1 MVKILTSESVT
12 EGHPDKVCDRISDAI
27 LDAHLKEDKYSRVAC
42 ECLIANNALYIGGEI
57 TSKARVDI
65 ADVARKT
72 IKKIGYIDNSSG
84 FDVDNADIVVNIT
97 KQSEDIA
104 VGVIKD
110 KINAGDQGMVY
121 GFACDE
127 TLIYMPF
134 TIDTAHKLAKR
145 LEMVRKENIIKKLYP
160 DGKTQVSAVYDKF
173 GNVKSIDSVVIAAQ
187 HHKDADIG
195 KLRCEIIEKVIFEV
209 IDKKLLSPLT
219 KLHINTTG
227 VFSKGGPA
235 ADTGLTG
242 RKIIVDTYGGIARHG
257 GGAFSGKDASKA
269 DRTASYLAR
278 YIAKN
283 VVAANLAKRCEVE
296 MSFIIGKE
304 AAQTIYINT
313 FRTNLVS
320 EEVIADAVMNT
331 FDLTIDNT
339 INEFNLRSPIYEELS
354 SYGHFGRNPDKFLW
368 ERTDKVNILRAK
380 CKLI

>member
-1 MVKILTSESVT
+1 M
-12 EGHPDKVCDRISDAI
+12 
-27 LDAHLKEDKYSRVAC
+27 
-42 ECLIANNALYIGGEI
+42 
-57 TSKARVDI
+57 
-65 ADVARKT
+65 
-72 IKKIGYIDNSSG
+72 
-84 FDVDNADIVVNIT
+84 DNAEIVVNIT

-127 TLIYMPF
+127 TLNYMPF

-145 LEMVRKENIIKKLYP
+145 LEEVRKENIIKKLYP

-187 HHKDADIG
+187 HHKDVDIG

-209 IDKKLLSPLT
+209 VDKKLLSPLT